1 MTVDLSAAP
10 YTPWLESV
18 IKELYDVQPTSIMM
32 LMRNEEG
39 KTFSCYWNVSAD
51 DRAIM
56 IDAMKY
62 DGLSEWIRDN
72 RDEIN
77 AILNGEEDEDGL
89 SETDTETDSTG

>member
-1 MTVDLSAAP
+1 M
-10 YTPWLESV
+10 ESV
-18 IKELYDVQPTSIMM
+18 IKELYDIQPTCVMM
-32 LMRNEEG
+32 LMRSEEG

-56 IDAMKY
+56 IDAMNY